1 MRANLRYRWLFVMRD
16 LTNPETLERTLAL
29 LPRAAAAG
37 CNAVIL
43 SSGALH
49 RLGSLGDTIKG
60 HYRTFQAALRQH
72 GMDLIPTVMSVGYG
86 GSILSHNKNLAE
98 GLPVK
103 EALFVAK
110 GNVAVHAPDP
120 PVAVVDG
127 GFEAAEGDRFVRW
140 EGQDDVG
147 KSIFADRKVV
157 HSGGASVR
165 MQDFPPAPED
175 HPQSR
180 LWQTVKVSP
189 FRQYH
194 ISIWIRTENLDT
206 PDGVVVVCVRPT
218 KDERQQLNFCGP
230 GLPPTQDWK
239 QYHVVFNSLGYD
251 EVRIYVG
258 TWGARSGRVWWD
270 DLQMEEVGLLNVLRR
285 PGCPVT
291 VRGEDGRGYEEGRDF
306 APVHDPNLNPHQ
318 IYHEPPVIHLT
329 PSTRIKEGER
339 LRVSYYHPV
348 VIWRDQVVNCLTD
361 PMVYELLEDEVRRVE
376 ELLHPSSFFMQH
388 DEIRLAN
395 WDAVCQERG
404 LTPGGLL
411 AENMRRCIAMIR
423 AIRPDARLWVWSDM
437 FDPFHNAGPGFPD
450 KSGPHYL
457 VNGSLRDSWEALP
470 AEVGIVNWGS
480 LRISENLKWFS
491 DRGHE
496 QVLAGYYDGDRDGS
510 EIEAWLA
517 AAEGISGVA
526 GAAYTTWTDNF
537 DHLEAWAEKAWGPR

>member
-86 GSILSHNKNLAE
+86 GSLLSHNKNLAE

-103 EALFVAK
+103 EALFIAK
-110 GNVAVHAPDP
+110 GGVAVHAPDP

-127 GFEAAEGDRFVRW
+127 GFEATEGDRFVRW

-147 KSIFADRKVV
+147 KSIFADHQVV

-318 IYHEPPVIHLT
+318 IYHEPPAIHLT

-388 DEIRLAN
+388 DEIRVAN

-411 AENMRRCIAMIR
+411 ADNMRRCIAMIR

-470 AEVGIVNWGS
+470 PEVGIVNWGS
-480 LRISENLKWFS
+480 RRISENLKWFS

-517 AAEGISGVA
+517 AAEGISGVT